1 MSVVYNQIELNL
13 IKTEKLLDQANRE
26 LNPGEW
32 VYKNDLRTPLF
43 MLEGLTRIYSSI
55 NPGRKLRKINERFK
69 TVEDAIGL
77 LDYYAA
83 SEKEFSDNKGV
94 RTKIIDYIH
103 GQRMRANNS
112 LEAMLKADGW
122 LNGKRIQKLRS
133 RLTEL
138 YWIDKEAKEIN
149 ALRESYLGE
158 IETVKAFATGTKFVF
173 KNVEADLHEMR
184 RRIRWLSIYPQALG
198 GIMQLKEKK
207 PMKSFLTKYITPDV
221 INSPYNQLPVLN
233 SLKDHIFLEK
243 NRFLSMSWLISTLG
257 KLKDQGL
264 RIHLLEEALKKTKI
278 IDVKKIP
285 DEIKSILGAGY
296 PTTAGLLSQSSEIC
310 KIYFEE
316 KNLENLVIA

>member
-1 MSVVYNQIELNL
+1 MSVVYNQFVLNL
-13 IKTEKLLDQANRE
+13 IKIEKLLDQSNRE

-32 VYKNDLRTPLF
+32 VYKNDLRTPMF
-43 MLEGLTRIYSSI
+43 MLEGLSRIYSGI
-55 NPGRKLRKINERFK
+55 NPSGKLKKIYERFK

-83 SEKEFSDNKGV
+83 FEKEFTENKAV
-94 RTKIIDYIH
+94 HPKIIEYIH
-103 GQRMRANNS
+103 GQRMRANKS
-112 LEAMLKADGW
+112 LEAMLKADDW
-122 LNGKRIQKLRS
+122 LNGKRIQKIRS
-133 RLTEL
+133 RLMEL
-138 YWIDKEAKEIN
+138 DWIDKEAKEIN

-158 IETVKAFATGTKFVF
+158 IKTVKAFATGTKFVF

-198 GIMQLKEKK
+198 GIMQLQEKK

-264 RIHLLEEALKKTKI
+264 RIHVLEEAIKKTKI
-278 IDVKKIP
+278 VSVGKIDG
-285 DEIKSILGAGY
+285 EIKSILGADY
-296 PTTAGLLSQSSEIC
+296 PTTALLLSQSSEIC
-310 KIYFEE
+310 KTYFEE
-316 KNLENLVIA
+316 KNLENLVL

>member
-1 MSVVYNQIELNL
+1 MSVVYNQFVLNL
-13 IKTEKLLDQANRE
+13 IKIEKLLDQSNRE

-32 VYKNDLRTPLF
+32 VYKNDLRTPMF
-43 MLEGLTRIYSSI
+43 MLEGLSRIYSGI
-55 NPGRKLRKINERFK
+55 NPSGKLKKIYERFK

-83 SEKEFSDNKGV
+83 FEKEFTENKAV
-94 RTKIIDYIH
+94 HPKIIEYIH
-103 GQRMRANNS
+103 GQRMRANKS
-112 LEAMLKADGW
+112 LEAMLKADDW
-122 LNGKRIQKLRS
+122 LNGKRIQKIRS
-133 RLTEL
+133 RLMEL
-138 YWIDKEAKEIN
+138 DWIDKEAKEIN

-158 IETVKAFATGTKFVF
+158 IKTVKAFATGTKFVF

-198 GIMQLKEKK
+198 GIMQLQEKK

-264 RIHLLEEALKKTKI
+264 RIHVLEEAIKKTKI
-278 IDVKKIP
+278 VSVGKIDG
-285 DEIKSILGAGY
+285 EIKSILGADY
-296 PTTAGLLSQSSEIC
+296 PTTAKLLSQSSEIC
-310 KIYFEE
+310 KTYFEE
-316 KNLENLVIA
+316 KNLENLVL